1 MKNNLAY
8 CESILYTYTE
18 REEEASKA
26 FYSLFFNISFIT
38 RHIID

>member
-1 MKNNLAY
+1 MAKVLTDKLIQV
-8 CESILYTYTE
+8 CIS
-18 REEEASKA
+18 SKA